1 MEKRIKKLLLGAIVF
16 FAVIQVIRPARTNP
30 PIDPAR
36 EITARL
42 AVDPAVAGIFER
54 SCNDCHSNLTI
65 WPWYS
70 NVAPVSWFVIN
81 HVRGGRRHM
90 NFSDWAALPP
100 QRVERDVEG
109 ICKETQSGGMPL
121 STYTPMHPLSKL
133 TPADVD
139 TLCRWSDATRTS
151 LSGSA
156 KTP

>member
-109 ICKETQSGGMPL
+109 ICKETQSG
-121 STYTPMHPLSKL
+121 
-133 TPADVD
+133 
-139 TLCRWSDATRTS
+139 
-151 LSGSA
+151 
-156 KTP
+156 